1 MESEQKIKMSRFYL
15 SSGEIGGGSALLR
28 EDGDEGA
35 DPAVAMNERGAGER
49 REVNWVLISLTKE
62 GMEVEEEEEGGEGEV
77 GERANTGTAQ
87 RGTVRKRKYKF
98 K

>member
-1 MESEQKIKMSRFYL
+1 M
-15 SSGEIGGGSALLR
+15 ALLR

-62 GMEVEEEEEGGEGEV
+62 GIEVEEEEEEGEV

-87 RGTVRKRKYKF
+87 RGTVRKRK
-98 K
+98 